1 MELKNFS
8 SELQPLTFEQANEI
22 NGGETAWYWIFY
34 VIGGT
39 MRGVSDDLHNASHN
53 KYHQSA
59 GSKAMHS
66 ALG

>member
-1 MELKNFS
+1 MQLQEIS

-22 NGGETAWYWIFY
+22 NGGETLWYWIFY
-34 VIGGT
+34 AVGT
-39 MRGVSDDLHNASHN
+39 MSHGLLN
-53 KYHQSA
+53 DTKSAIHGTYKQSA